1 MSSLLRLHHF
11 ERQKLNQPS
20 DILAISHD
28 KKGVILRCF
37 TYVVPSAASGDQKVR
52 TSDPVTLVRRN
63 LSTLDKNITAL
74 PSSIEYT
81 DISSHSLKSEISANP
96 FIQENNT
103 FFLP

>member
-1 MSSLLRLHHF
+1 MSSLLRLHLF

-20 DILAISHD
+20 DILAISSD
-28 KKGVILRCF
+28 KKGVSLRCF

-52 TSDPVTLVRRN
+52 TSDPVALVRRN

-81 DISSHSLKSEISANP
+81 DISSQSLKS
-96 FIQENNT
+96 
-103 FFLP
+103 